1 MEETMLSGLGVKNNE
16 LKKERTEKQKL
27 NDAKLAEKFKIYH
40 AKRREEQKELAEIQ
54 EEFNKAEPIEVV
66 ELKRIRGRPKKI

>member
-1 MEETMLSGLGVKNNE
+1 
-16 LKKERTEKQKL
+16 
-27 NDAKLAEKFKIYH
+27 LAEKFKIYH